1 MGMEVSPCDGLVP
14 RREMVPCQMTDL
26 EVRHPRNLP
35 WRVRAAHPHRRD
47 ERPGVPRCRGRS
59 RGAAPAP
66 RRMAVG
72 RCLGIPGA
80 ETVLLA
86 DARASIDLAEQ
97 VDLEDRRPIR
107 DRLFAILA
115 FMLVSWTSNYR
126 EAMTS
131 CGQGRS
137 NLCCGK

>member
-1 MGMEVSPCDGLVP
+1 
-14 RREMVPCQMTDL
+14 MVPCQMTDL
-26 EVRHPRNLP
+26 EVRHP
-35 WRVRAAHPHRRD
+35 
-47 ERPGVPRCRGRS
+47 ETCRGECAQRIHIVETS
-59 RGAAPAP
+59 GRVYRGAAAGRGVLRWLPAGWLW
-66 RRMAVG
+66 G
-72 RCLGIPGA
+72 RCLGIQGA

-97 VDLEDRRPIR
+97 VDPEDRRPIR

-126 EAMTS
+126 ETMTS

>member
-1 MGMEVSPCDGLVP
+1 
-14 RREMVPCQMTDL
+14 MVPCQMTDL
-26 EVRHPRNLP
+26 EVRHPRNC
-35 WRVRAAHPHRRD
+35 RGECAHPHRRD

-59 RGAAPAP
+59 RGAPP
-66 RRMAVG
+66 DGCG
-72 RCLGIPGA
+72 RCLGVPGA

-86 DARASIDLAEQ
+86 DARASIDPAEQ

-126 EAMTS
+126 ETMTS

>member
-1 MGMEVSPCDGLVP
+1 
-14 RREMVPCQMTDL
+14 
-26 EVRHPRNLP
+26 
-35 WRVRAAHPHRRD
+35 
-47 ERPGVPRCRGRS
+47 
-59 RGAAPAP
+59 
-66 RRMAVG
+66 MAVG

-97 VDLEDRRPIR
+97 VDPRTGALIR
-107 DRLFAILA
+107 DRLFTILA
-115 FMLVSWTSNYR
+115 FMLVSWTSNYC
-126 EAMTS
+126 ETMTS